1 MSSLWRIF
9 LTLLFL
15 LRFSLAQEPHS
26 HGAPEKLGEI
36 SFPISCTPA
45 VQDQFDR
52 GVALLHSFSYAA
64 AENAFQRVAE
74 LDPRCA
80 IAHWGMAMVYFHQLW
95 DPPLVPATIS
105 IAQSEIQR
113 AQQIGAGS
121 EREREFIRALGLLYQ
136 DATTVPY
143 RTRASNYEHA
153 MGGLAAQN
161 RKDVE
166 AQVFYAACPPRERVS
181 CRQDACE
188 AEAGC
193 RSA

>member
-26 HGAPEKLGEI
+26 HGAPEKLGEV
-36 SFPISCTPA
+36 SFPISCTSA

-52 GVALLHSFSYAA
+52 GVALLHSFAYAA

-80 IAHWGMAMVYFHQLW
+80 IAHWGMAMAYFHQLW

-105 IAQSEIQR
+105 IAPQHDGTAEGSQHGAQS
-113 AQQIGAGS
+113 IGADDRFYDRDRS
-121 EREREFIRALGLLYQ
+121 INIRRRN
-136 DATTVPY
+136 D
-143 RTRASNYEHA
+143 S
-153 MGGLAAQN
+153 
-161 RKDVE
+161 
-166 AQVFYAACPPRERVS
+166 
-181 CRQDACE
+181 
-188 AEAGC
+188 
-193 RSA
+193 